1 LTTKTALIV
10 DDEAHIRRV
19 LEVKLKKEGMQVMMA
34 SNGQEALSLIQENRP
49 DVVITD
55 INMPIMDGKT
65 LCIQTNPLKK
75 EKTFLTI
82 VVTARIEPQDNV
94 WVNALQD
101 TLLMEKPFS
110 PMEILQKIKSYC
122 GEPTEWN

>member
-1 LTTKTALIV
+1 MTIKTALIV

-19 LEVKLKKEGMQVMMA
+19 LEVKLKKQGMRVIMA
-34 SNGQEALSLIQENRP
+34 KNGQEALDLIHENRP

-65 LCIQTNPLKK
+65 LCIRTNPLKK

-82 VVTARIEPQDNV
+82 VVTARIDPQETIWINE
-94 WVNALQD
+94 LQD

-110 PMEILQKIKSYC
+110 PMEIVQKIQSYS
-122 GEPTEWN
+122 GEST

>member
-10 DDEAHIRRV
+10 DDEVHIRRV
-19 LEVKLKKEGMQVMMA
+19 LEVKLKNKGMQVMMA
-34 SNGQEALSLIQENRP
+34 KNGQEALDLIQENRP

-65 LCIQTNPLKK
+65 LCILTNPLKK

-82 VVTARIEPQDNV
+82 VVTARIDPQDNI
-94 WVNALQD
+94 WIQELQD
-101 TLLMEKPFS
+101 TILLEKPFS
-110 PMEILQKIKSYC
+110 PMEILHIIQSYR
-122 GEPTEWN
+122 GEPN

>member
-1 LTTKTALIV
+1 MTKTALIV

-19 LEVKLKKEGMQVMMA
+19 LEVKLKKQGMKVILA
-34 SNGQEALSLIQENRP
+34 KNGQEAWNLIQENRP

-65 LCIQTNPLKK
+65 LCMRSNPLKK
-75 EKTFLTI
+75 DQSFLTI
-82 VVTARIEPQDNV
+82 VVTARIDPQDSI
-94 WVNALQD
+94 WVNKLQD
-101 TLLMEKPFS
+101 TLLLEKPFS

-122 GEPTEWN
+122 GDPNEWN

>member
-1 LTTKTALIV
+1 MTTKTALIV

-19 LEVKLKKEGMQVMMA
+19 LEVKLKKQGMKVILA
-34 SNGQEALSLIQENRP
+34 KNGQEAWNLIQENRP

-65 LCIQTNPLKK
+65 LCMRTNPLKRDQS
-75 EKTFLTI
+75 FLTI
-82 VVTARIEPQDNV
+82 VVTARIDPQDNI
-94 WVNALQD
+94 WVNELQD
-101 TLLMEKPFS
+101 TLLLEKPFS

-122 GEPTEWN
+122 GEPNEWN